1 MEIIGK
7 NLDTIEASYLKNTNK
22 TVIIK
27 KCIINIIDLEGIFDF
42 NQKLIIE
49 DCIIN
54 DFQIHSCWFI
64 NGLILKNNIVNN
76 YIDYQMGGHNLKKI
90 ELTGN
95 IFKSFFNFFDCQFKE
110 KIEVTGNVFL
120 EGSNLL
126 GNKGESFENIFENGF
141 LIENNVGKLNFNI

>member
-110 KIEVTGNVFL
+110 KIEVIGNVFL